1 MRNAASLLEIAN
13 FKHKIR
19 YMKQLYYVVQT
30 LLHGRN
36 ANIIKIVSLG
46 LGLTMSILL
55 FSRVAYEQ
63 SFDTCF
69 KEHENLYQL
78 WIRFSTKNETFDWQ
92 EQCIG
97 KLAGGIFEVFPDKVE
112 NATTINKWLANAPLY
127 NGEVMFD
134 NRKIVA
140 DSLFFQTMG
149 IEVTNGN
156 PVKDLQQVDV
166 IYLSDN
172 LANRMFGGENPIG
185 KVISYNKQ
193 IPLTVRGTYAD
204 IPNNSTVRPKAVI
217 SMPSIWKRG
226 WGNYSW
232 EGGDSWPSYLR
243 IKPETDIEALNKQVN
258 LVIQQNIPDNIGLN
272 MEAEIRPIRDTYR
285 NYDEVKR
292 MSTIMAI
299 LAGSILFITALN
311 YVLISISSLSR
322 RAKAVGV
329 HKCSG
334 AENGTIFGMFLWE
347 TGIIILIALLLMGF
361 LIINFKDFVE
371 DTASTQLTNLF
382 AFDRIWVSLS
392 VVGALFL
399 IGGLLPGY
407 VFSKIPVT
415 QVFKRYTEGKK
426 GWKRPLLFI
435 QFAGVAFIG
444 GIMIVVMLQYYHV
457 LNKDVGYNPERIV
470 EEYQYCPDYDTS
482 MTVKNFYQGL
492 PYVEA
497 VTASRDNSPL
507 WGYSGELMFDEGG
520 NTLFSTQYDYMDED
534 YIEMM
539 GIGVKQGR
547 VPRERQEVAANET
560 WLKTRGWSADQAIG
574 QTIQT
579 EEGKVKIVGIIK
591 DFQIGNF
598 FNENMPFLMHYNPMF
613 SGSIHIRL
621 KEPFAE
627 NLQRLNKEAGEAFPG
642 QTINFE
648 SLEQAMAE
656 SYNSVR
662 IFRNATI
669 VATFVILFITLMGL
683 IGYTNDETQR
693 RSKEIAIRK
702 VNGAEASSIIE
713 MLAKDVLVTALP
725 AVLLGTLASWYVGEL
740 WMSQFATTLG
750 STIPYYLMTGFV
762 TLLMIVG
769 VVVVKT
775 WKIANENP
783 VVSIKSE

>member
-1 MRNAASLLEIAN
+1 
-13 FKHKIR
+13 
-19 YMKQLYYVVQT
+19 MKQLYYVIQT
-30 LLHGRN
+30 LMHGKN
-36 ANIIKIVSLG
+36 ANVIKIVSLG

-78 WIRFSTKNETFDWQ
+78 WNKFSTEKETFQWG
-92 EQCIG
+92 EMCVG
-97 KLAGGIFEVFPDKVE
+97 KLAGGTFEALPDMVE
-112 NATTINKWLANAPLY
+112 SATTVSTWLASNPIY
-127 NGEVMFD
+127 YGEAQFD
-134 NRKIVA
+134 DEKVVA

-149 IEVTNGN
+149 IEVTSGN
-156 PVKDLQQVDV
+156 PVQDLQELDV
-166 IYLSDN
+166 IYLSDD
-172 LANRMFGGENPIG
+172 LATRMFGDENPIG
-185 KVISYNKQ
+185 KVINYDRMLD
-193 IPLTVRGTYAD
+193 LTVRGTYAD
-204 IPNNSTVRPKAVI
+204 IPVNSSLQAKAVI
-217 SMPSIWKRG
+217 SMPSVWKRG

-232 EGGDSWPSYLR
+232 AGGDSWKSYIR
-243 IKPETDIEALNKQVN
+243 IKPGTDIEVLNKRMN
-258 LVIQQNIPDNIGLN
+258 LVVQQNIPANLGFS
-272 MEAEIRPIRDTYR
+272 MKAEARPIRDTYR

-334 AENGTIFGMFLWE
+334 AEEGTIFGMFLWE
-347 TGIIILIALLLMGF
+347 TCIIILIALLLMGF

-371 DTASTQLTNLF
+371 DIASTQLINLF
-382 AFDRIWVSLS
+382 AIDRIWVSLS
-392 VVGALFL
+392 VVGALFI
-399 IGGLLPGY
+399 IGGVLPGY

-426 GWKRPLLFI
+426 GWKRPLLFV
-435 QFAGVAFIG
+435 QFAGVAFVA
-444 GIMIVVMLQYYHV
+444 GIMAVVMLQYHHV
-457 LNKDVGYNPERIV
+457 LNKDMGYNPERIAV
-470 EEYQYCPDYDTS
+470 EYQYCDNYETS
-482 MTVKNFYQGL
+482 QSVKNFYKGL
-492 PYVEA
+492 PYVES
-497 VTASRDNSPL
+497 VTSSRDNTPL
-507 WGYSGELMFDEGG
+507 WGYSGELMFDETGK
-520 NTLFSTQYDYMDED
+520 TLFSSRYDYVNED
-534 YIEMM
+534 YAEIM
-539 GIGVKQGR
+539 GISVKQGR
-547 VPRERQEVAANET
+547 LPRERKEVAANET
-560 WLKTRGWSADQAIG
+560 WLEMRGWSSDQAIG

-591 DFQIGNF
+591 DFQIANF
-598 FNENMPFLMHYNPMF
+598 FEENKPFLMHFNPMF
-613 SGSIHIRL
+613 TGEIHIRL

-642 QTINFE
+642 QTIEFE
-648 SLEQAMAE
+648 GLEQAMTE

-662 IFRNATI
+662 IFRNATM
-669 VATFVILFITLMGL
+669 VASFVILFITLMGL

-713 MLAKDVLVTALP
+713 MLAKDVLATALP

-740 WMSQFATTLG
+740 WMSQFVTTLG
-750 STIPYYLMTGFV
+750 STIPYYIMTGFV

-783 VVSIKSE
+783 VISIKSE

>member
-1 MRNAASLLEIAN
+1 MAS
-13 FKHKIR
+13 
-19 YMKQLYYVVQT
+19 
-30 LLHGRN
+30 
-36 ANIIKIVSLG
+36 
-46 LGLTMSILL
+46 
-55 FSRVAYEQ
+55 
-63 SFDTCF
+63 D
-69 KEHENLYQL
+69 
-78 WIRFSTKNETFDWQ
+78 
-92 EQCIG
+92 
-97 KLAGGIFEVFPDKVE
+97 
-112 NATTINKWLANAPLY
+112 PLY
-127 NGEVMFD
+127 NGEVSFD
-134 NRKIVA
+134 VRKVVA

-149 IEVTNGN
+149 IEVTSGN
-156 PVKDLQQVDV
+156 PVQDLQELDV
-166 IYLSDN
+166 IYLSDD
-172 LANRMFGGENPIG
+172 LAKRMFGEENPIG

-193 IPLTVRGTYAD
+193 MPLTVRGTYTD
-204 IPNNSTVRPKAVI
+204 IPANSTMHTKAVI

-232 EGGDSWPSYLR
+232 AGGDSWKSYIR
-243 IKPETDIEALNKQVN
+243 IKPGTDIGTLNKRMN
-258 LVIQQNIPDNIGLN
+258 LVVQQNIPSIAGYK
-272 MEAEIRPIRDTYR
+272 MEADARPIRDTYR

-334 AENGTIFGMFLWE
+334 AEEGTIFGMFLWE
-347 TGIIILIALLLMGF
+347 TGIIILISLLLMGF
-361 LIINFKDFVE
+361 LILNFKDFVE
-371 DTASTQLTNLF
+371 DTTSTQLANLF
-382 AFDRIWVSLS
+382 AFDRIWVPLS

-399 IGGLLPGY
+399 ISGVLPGY

-426 GWKRPLLFI
+426 GWKRPLLFV
-435 QFAGVAFIG
+435 QFAGVAFVA
-444 GIMIVVMLQYYHV
+444 GIMAVVMLQYHHV
-457 LNKDVGYNPERIV
+457 LNKDMGYNPERIAV
-470 EEYQYCPDYDTS
+470 EYQYCDNYETS
-482 MTVKNFYQGL
+482 QSVKNFYQEL

-497 VTASRDNSPL
+497 VTASLDNSPL

-547 VPRERQEVAANET
+547 LPRERKEVAANET
-560 WLKTRGWSADQAIG
+560 WLEMRGWSADHAIG

-579 EEGKVKIVGIIK
+579 EEGRVKIVGIIK

-598 FNENMPFLMHYNPMF
+598 FNENMPFLMHFNPTFNGM
-613 SGSIHIRL
+613 IHLRL
-621 KEPFAE
+621 KEPFSE

-642 QTINFE
+642 QTIEFE
-648 SLEQAMAE
+648 GLEQAMTE

-662 IFRNATI
+662 IFRNATM
-669 VATFVILFITLMGL
+669 VASFVILFITLMGM

-725 AVLLGTLASWYVGEL
+725 AVLLGTLASWYVGEI

-750 STIPYYLMTGFV
+750 STIPYYMMTGFV

-783 VVSIKSE
+783 VISIKSE

>member
-1 MRNAASLLEIAN
+1 
-13 FKHKIR
+13 
-19 YMKQLYYVVQT
+19 MKQLYYVIQT
-30 LLHGRN
+30 LMHGKN
-36 ANIIKIVSLG
+36 ANVIKIVSLG

-311 YVLISISSLSR
+311 YVLISISSLNR

-740 WMSQFATTLG
+740 WMSQFATVVG
-750 STIPYYLMTGFV
+750 STIPYYIMTGFV

-783 VVSIKSE
+783 VISIKSE

>member
-1 MRNAASLLEIAN
+1 
-13 FKHKIR
+13 
-19 YMKQLYYVVQT
+19 MKQLYYVIQT

-36 ANIIKIVSLG
+36 ANVIKIVSLG

-78 WIRFSTKNETFDWQ
+78 WMRFNYNNEKTKWDEM
-92 EQCIG
+92 CIG
-97 KLAGGIFEVFPDKVE
+97 KLAGGTFEALPNMIE
-112 NATTINKWLANAPLY
+112 SATTVSTWLASDPIY
-127 NGEVMFD
+127 YDEVKFD
-134 NRKIVA
+134 DPIVVA

-149 IEVTNGN
+149 IDVTNGN
-156 PVKDLQQVDV
+156 PVQDLQELDV
-166 IYLSDN
+166 IYLSDD
-172 LANRMFGGENPIG
+172 LAARMFGGENPIG
-185 KVISYNKQ
+185 KVISYNKNMD
-193 IPLTVRGTYAD
+193 LTVRGTFAD
-204 IPNNSTVRPKAVI
+204 IPANSTMRPKAVI
-217 SMPSIWKRG
+217 SMPSVWKRG
-226 WGNYSW
+226 WANYSW
-232 EGGDSWPSYLR
+232 NGGDSWKSYIR
-243 IKPETDIEALNKQVN
+243 IKPNSDIEALNKRMN
-258 LVIQQNIPDNIGLN
+258 LTIEQHVKNKQYMPES
-272 MEAEIRPIRDTYR
+272 EARPIRDTYR

-371 DTASTQLTNLF
+371 DTASTQLANLF

-399 IGGLLPGY
+399 IGGVLPGY

-740 WMSQFATTLG
+740 WMSQFATVVG
-750 STIPYYLMTGFV
+750 STIPYYIMTGFV
-762 TLLMIVG
+762 TLLMIIG
-769 VVVVKT
+769 VVIVKT

-783 VVSIKSE
+783 VISIKSE